1 MIVQR
6 TKEGKAIAK
15 TNPYF
20 QKRKNKKYSFNQN
33 NRTRQMN
40 KTITCANVVTI
51 IGIVRLALKQIN
63 K

>member
-6 TKEGKAIAK
+6 TKEGKAIAR

-40 KTITCANVVTI
+40 KTITCVNVVTM
-51 IGIVRLALKQIN
+51 IN
-63 K
+63 L